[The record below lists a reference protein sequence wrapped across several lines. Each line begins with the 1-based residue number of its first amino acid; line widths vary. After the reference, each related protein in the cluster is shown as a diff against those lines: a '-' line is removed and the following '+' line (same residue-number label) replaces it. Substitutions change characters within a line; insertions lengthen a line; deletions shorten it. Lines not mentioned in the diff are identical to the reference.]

1 MGQPRPSL
9 PMAKSTKRTA
19 LSADQPS
26 AFGYPERF
34 SVIFLSCKVN
44 ARVYDA
50 KSRHGPHSPAPGAAA
65 SLKRLEKFAYLQF
78 ATELV
83 WAQNPESQPR
93 KVYPSHN

>member
-1 MGQPRPSL
+1 MKRMSRAEGAMGQPRPSL

-50 KSRHGPHSPAPGAAA
+50 KSRHGPHSPPPTRCGG
-65 SLKRLEKFAYLQF
+65 F
-78 ATELV
+78 T
-83 WAQNPESQPR
+83 
-93 KVYPSHN
+93 